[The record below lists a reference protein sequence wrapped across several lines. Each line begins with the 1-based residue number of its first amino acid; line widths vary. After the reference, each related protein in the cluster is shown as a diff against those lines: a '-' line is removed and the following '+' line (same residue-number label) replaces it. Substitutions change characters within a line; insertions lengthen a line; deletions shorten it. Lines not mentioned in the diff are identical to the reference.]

1 MQAAINRQSVDLS
14 AYPDLVMIML
24 GFRMRGWRSLLAMR
38 RIGQGLA
45 QIARDRPDGLLADEG
60 LRFSLTHIGFRQ
72 YWRDMDALERFT
84 RSEPHA
90 DWWRRMREMTV
101 GAGFWH
107 ETYHARGGIEAV
119 YVAMDQPVGL
129 QHFAPERSPTGLF
142 ASARSRIQG
151 SAANAP
157 TQRAPEPVE

>member
-24 GFRMRGWRSLLAMR
+24 GFQVRGWRGLLAMR
-38 RIGQGLA
+38 RIGRGLA
-45 QIARDRPDGLLADEG
+45 QITRNSPDGLLADEG
-60 LRFSLTHIGFRQ
+60 MMFGLTHIGFRQ

-90 DWWRRMREMTV
+90 DWWRRMREMSA

-107 ETYHARGGIEAV
+107 ETYHARGGVEAV
-119 YVAMDQPVGL
+119 YVAMNQPVGL
-129 QHFAPERSPTGLF
+129 QHFAPERQPVGPFL
-142 ASARSRIQG
+142 SARSRIQG
-151 SAANAP
+151 GASSM
-157 TQRAPEPVE
+157 TTEDVHK